1 MVLNLGTI
9 FYVNIFYN
17 FNDNLTRL
25 IYYEFRRLREK
36 GVALVISNSKK
47 IETVYP
53 VQSAFSNEEDA
64 FTALSTSAL
73 LAKSS
78 VPYSHR
84 RVADNY
90 VIIKRIYKFQAVQS
104 RISNAE
110 RQLLQKYDFNTLEF
124 STIKQINDE
133 LAYLK
138 KWSTSS
144 NELLRKDADMLLQ
157 IRCKELKYIVASR
170 YATVTDEIHNGYK
183 ALERYFEEISKFYS
197 PTI

>member
-1 MVLNLGTI
+1 MV
-9 FYVNIFYN
+9 Y
-17 FNDNLTRL
+17 
-25 IYYEFRRLREK
+25 
-36 GVALVISNSKK
+36 KK

-53 VQSAFSNEEDA
+53 AQSMFSSDDDA

-84 RVADNY
+84 RIADNY
-90 VIIKRIYKFQAVQS
+90 IIIKRVYRFQAVQS
-104 RISNAE
+104 RITSAE

-144 NELLRKDADMLLQ
+144 NELLRKDADALLQ
-157 IRCKELKYIVASR
+157 IRSKELKYIVASR
-170 YATVTDEIHNGYK
+170 YASITNEIYNGYK
-183 ALERYFEEISKFYS
+183 ALERYFEEISKFYT
-197 PTI
+197 PIV

>member
-1 MVLNLGTI
+1 MVS
-9 FYVNIFYN
+9 
-17 FNDNLTRL
+17 R
-25 IYYEFRRLREK
+25 
-36 GVALVISNSKK
+36 K

-53 VQSAFSNEEDA
+53 TQSAFSSEEDA

-84 RVADNY
+84 RIADNY
-90 VIIKRIYKFQAVQS
+90 VIIKRVYRFQAVQS
-104 RISNAE
+104 RITSSE
-110 RQLLQKYDFNTLEF
+110 KQLLQKYDFNTLEY
-124 STIKQINDE
+124 STIKQVNEE
-133 LAYLK
+133 LSYLK

-144 NELLRKDADMLLQ
+144 NDLLRKDADALLQ

-170 YATVTDEIHNGYK
+170 YSAITDEIHSGYK

-197 PTI
+197 PVI

>member
-1 MVLNLGTI
+1 MVS
-9 FYVNIFYN
+9 
-17 FNDNLTRL
+17 R
-25 IYYEFRRLREK
+25 
-36 GVALVISNSKK
+36 K

-53 VQSAFSNEEDA
+53 THSAFSSEEDA

-84 RVADNY
+84 RIADNY
-90 VIIKRIYKFQAVQS
+90 VIIKRVYRFQAVQS
-104 RISNAE
+104 RITSSE
-110 RQLLQKYDFNTLEF
+110 KQLLQKYDFNTLEY
-124 STIKQINDE
+124 STIKQVNEE
-133 LAYLK
+133 LSYLK

-144 NELLRKDADMLLQ
+144 NDLLRKDADALLQ

-170 YATVTDEIHNGYK
+170 YSAITDEIHSGYK

-197 PTI
+197 PVI

>member
-1 MVLNLGTI
+1 ML
-9 FYVNIFYN
+9 
-17 FNDNLTRL
+17 
-25 IYYEFRRLREK
+25 
-36 GVALVISNSKK
+36 SKK

-53 VQSAFSNEEDA
+53 VQSAFSSEEDA

-90 VIIKRIYKFQAVQS
+90 VIIKRVYRFQAVQS
-104 RISNAE
+104 MITNAE

-124 STIKQINDE
+124 STIKQINEE
-133 LAYLK
+133 LSYLK

-144 NELLRKDADMLLQ
+144 NELLRKDADALLQ
-157 IRCKELKYIVASR
+157 IRSKELKYIVASR
-170 YATVTDEIHNGYK
+170 YASISNEIYNGYK

-197 PTI
+197 PVC

>member
-1 MVLNLGTI
+1 MI
-9 FYVNIFYN
+9 
-17 FNDNLTRL
+17 
-25 IYYEFRRLREK
+25 
-36 GVALVISNSKK
+36 SKK

-53 VQSAFSNEEDA
+53 AQSSFSSDDDA

-90 VIIKRIYKFQAVQS
+90 VIIKRVYKFQAVQS
-104 RISNAE
+104 PISSVE

-124 STIKQINDE
+124 STIKQINEE
-133 LAYLK
+133 LSYLK

-170 YATVTDEIHNGYK
+170 YSTILDEIHNGYK

-197 PTI
+197 PII